1 MVFDTP
7 DNRRARLFFGILI
20 PANDEEHYL
29 PVLSTVAALLKD
41 RDIKDKLLNETE
53 PVAICQTI
61 SDFVPQEW
69 PADSEEE
76 TQDLQNSASA

>member
-1 MVFDTP
+1 M
-7 DNRRARLFFGILI
+7 
-20 PANDEEHYL
+20 
-29 PVLSTVAALLKD
+29 KD